1 MLPYLVQ
8 LLDITI
14 NNEAIPGDWKK
25 TIVIPIY
32 EGRDRSVV
40 ANYRPVSLTSV
51 VCEQMEHVKAGYL
64 RIGVSGY
71 TRANIVLVRDTH
83 AKVK

>member
-1 MLPYLVQ
+1 MIPYLVQ

-32 EGRDRSVV
+32 EGEIDLWSRTIDRS
-40 ANYRPVSLTSV
+40 A
-51 VCEQMEHVKAGYL
+51 
-64 RIGVSGY
+64 
-71 TRANIVLVRDTH
+71 
-83 AKVK
+83 

>member
-1 MLPYLVQ
+1 VQ
-8 LLDITI
+8 LLDITT
-14 NNEAIPGDWKK
+14 NNEAIPGDWKT

-40 ANYRPVSLTSV
+40 ANYRPVSLTSA
-51 VCEQMEHVKAGYL
+51 VCEQMEHVKAEYV

-71 TRANIVLVRDTH
+71 TRANMV
-83 AKVK
+83 

>member
-1 MLPYLVQ
+1 MILYLVQ

-51 VCEQMEHVKAGYL
+51 VCEQTARVKAGYL

-71 TRANIVLVRDTH
+71 ARVNTV
-83 AKVK
+83 